1 MGQDQEL
8 INSLIDKKLKAA
20 VSETSSSVTR
30 QELINDLIN
39 FKLKSVETNS
49 QVVHPVYQSNTQDQG
64 EQTSPTASDFA
75 ADQIHHQLLVLT
87 KLEPFK
93 WNRKRVN
100 ADIEAEDN
108 IPRRNVFRS
117 KYTNEEKLHIKDEWY
132 AFMRTNRREIFF
144 FDFVEQHYESEKK
157 LEVITKEN
165 WLKEDKTIVSSSHP
179 PQETILIST
188 ANTQIPATH
197 FKLPKEDSGVK
208 PVIEQNNFTN
218 QSLHTIG
225 KQLDKIETKIDNL
238 SQPKVTREKP
248 LVNFSESSSKAVALK
263 TTSTSQKIDL
273 MLTELKKERT
283 VQVLNHPEESQTE
296 TSLSSSESEND
307 SDSIRKVEQA
317 FQNLE
322 VKRITNRRVNPT
334 SLTKNWY
341 PRPTPL

>member
-1 MGQDQEL
+1 M
-8 INSLIDKKLKAA
+8 
-20 VSETSSSVTR
+20 
-30 QELINDLIN
+30 IN

-49 QVVHPVYQSNTQDQG
+49 QVVHLVYQSSTQDQG
-64 EQTSPTASDFA
+64 EQTSLTASDFA

-108 IPRRNVFRS
+108 IPRRNVFRG

-132 AFMRTNRREIFF
+132 AFMRTNRKEIFF
-144 FDFVEQHYESEKK
+144 FDFIEQHYESEKK

-188 ANTQIPATH
+188 ANTQISATP

-218 QSLHTIG
+218 QSLHIIG
-225 KQLDKIETKIDNL
+225 KQLDKIEVKIDNL
-238 SQPKVTREKP
+238 SQPKVT
-248 LVNFSESSSKAVALK
+248 
-263 TTSTSQKIDL
+263 
-273 MLTELKKERT
+273 
-283 VQVLNHPEESQTE
+283 
-296 TSLSSSESEND
+296 
-307 SDSIRKVEQA
+307 
-317 FQNLE
+317 
-322 VKRITNRRVNPT
+322 
-334 SLTKNWY
+334 
-341 PRPTPL
+341 